1 MIEQFAAV
9 GWALVVG
16 IEDIRRRRIPNA
28 LTYGAMLVGIAG
40 WLVSGSAPLGT
51 SGISLLSGAAVGLLF
66 TIPGY
71 LVGKLGA
78 GDVKL
83 LLAIAFLGGFP
94 AVLTSFVVGAL
105 VAGAI
110 AVAWLTLGARFGMI
124 PMAAGRQLPFGAALA
139 LGYIAAVVG
148 GQTGGISWPR

>member
-9 GWALVVG
+9 AWALVAG
-16 IEDIRRRRIPNA
+16 IEDIRHRRIPNA
-28 LTYGAMLVGIAG
+28 LTYGAMLAG
-40 WLVSGSAPLGT
+40 VASWLISGSAPLGT
-51 SGISLLSGAAVGLLF
+51 GGISVLYGAGVGFLF

-83 LLAIAFLGGFP
+83 LLAVAFLGGFP

-105 VAGAI
+105 AAGAG
-110 AVAWLTLGARFGMI
+110 AVAWLTLGPRMGR
-124 PMAAGRQLPFGAALA
+124 PMAVGGRQLPFGAALA